1 MNRTYK
7 DTKLACYI
15 GYITQAI
22 TVNLAPVLF
31 IIFNE
36 KFNISL
42 TLISQLILTVFV
54 IQIFTDMGAVKL
66 VPKIGYRRAAVLAHI
81 TATIGL
87 LCLGILPQVL
97 PHTFFAL
104 LVSVAIYAFG
114 SGLIE
119 VLISPIV
126 DALPS
131 DGKAG
136 SMSLLHSF
144 YSWGQMGVVL
154 LSTVFLK
161 LFGNNAWFLLPI
173 LWALVPFF
181 NIFNFLSVPLPDNL
195 AEYDHE
201 PVTKLLSKTFL
212 LSLLLMICAGAAEQ
226 IMSQWASL
234 FAQKGLQVSK
244 ITGDILGPC
253 LFAFFMALGRTY
265 FGVKGDKINLKKAL
279 AVFSCLC
286 IACYATVVFSPNAVV
301 ALLACALTGFSVSLF
316 WPGVLSFTSAR
327 IPTGGTAMFAVLA
340 IFGDVGCSLGPWLS
354 GIISDWSQKST
365 ALVNWGAAHGLSAEQ
380 AGLKTGIF
388 AGIAF
393 PVLMIVFLLLS
404 SRRKN
409 KKAGI

>member
-1 MNRTYK
+1 M
-7 DTKLACYI
+7 
-15 GYITQAI
+15 
-22 TVNLAPVLF
+22 
-31 IIFNE
+31 
-36 KFNISL
+36 
-42 TLISQLILTVFV
+42 
-54 IQIFTDMGAVKL
+54 
-66 VPKIGYRRAAVLAHI
+66 
-81 TATIGL
+81 
-87 LCLGILPQVL
+87 
-97 PHTFFAL
+97 
-104 LVSVAIYAFG
+104 
-114 SGLIE
+114 
-119 VLISPIV
+119 
-126 DALPS
+126 
-131 DGKAG
+131 
-136 SMSLLHSF
+136 
-144 YSWGQMGVVL
+144 
-154 LSTVFLK
+154 
-161 LFGNNAWFLLPI
+161 
-173 LWALVPFF
+173 
-181 NIFNFLSVPLPDNL
+181 
-195 AEYDHE
+195 AEHDHE

-380 AGLKTGIF
+380 AGLKAGIY